1 MPYNIYWCYK
11 ECLCFVCVWLQI
23 IAINQSLLFLFDL
36 QFQFIYRQIKYI
48 SVYKIEDV
56 CLLIKFGPKF
66 YGYQKIHK

>member
-1 MPYNIYWCYK
+1 M
-11 ECLCFVCVWLQI
+11 
-23 IAINQSLLFLFDL
+23 LFLFDL